1 MTSADPLYQ
10 DVPWSYSFN
19 AHHDI
24 YHMIELAGGPETFS
38 DRLEKFFEP
47 GVFDG
52 NAAFGNT
59 IYNPGNQPA

>member
-1 MTSADPLYQ
+1 MTSTDPLYQ

-24 YHMIELAGGPETFS
+24 YHMIYLAGGPETFS
-38 DRLEKFFEP
+38 DRLEKFFEI

-52 NAAFGNT
+52 NAAFDNT